1 MNKPKLI
8 RGPWNLSDLKSVPKN
23 GLNVFSCF
31 ACGGGSTMGYKLSGY
46 NVLGCV
52 EIDPK
57 IIEVYRKN
65 HHPKY
70 SFLMGVQD
78 FVNLPKDKIPE
89 ELFNLDILD
98 GSPPCS
104 SFSKAG
110 ARERLWGKE
119 KKFKEGQAKQVLD
132 DLFFHFISLAKRLQP
147 KVVISEN
154 VKGLIM
160 GNARGYVKQIFK
172 EFDLAGYDTQLFLLN
187 ASRMGV
193 PQARERFFFISTKK
207 SLGMNKLELSFNEP
221 LITVKEAW
229 IGLQGQ
235 KGDKLWPCYE
245 KIWDKVPPG
254 EKGEHYGGTSQA
266 CHKINRYKVCRTLTS
281 QNGHVLHDTEKRNL
295 SILEYARIQSFPDDY
310 NYVKEGNA
318 HAGYICGMSVP
329 PLMMQRVSY
338 EVAKQLFKVY

>member
-1 MNKPKLI
+1 
-8 RGPWNLSDLKSVPKN
+8 
-23 GLNVFSCF
+23 
-31 ACGGGSTMGYKLSGY
+31 
-46 NVLGCV
+46 
-52 EIDPK
+52 
-57 IIEVYRKN
+57 
-65 HHPKY
+65 
-70 SFLMGVQD
+70 MGVQD
-78 FVNLPKDKIPE
+78 FVSLPKNKIPE
-89 ELFNLDILD
+89 ELFNLDVLD

-119 KKFKEGQAKQVLD
+119 KKFKEGQTKQVLD
-132 DLFFHFISLAKRLQP
+132 DLFFHFINLAKRLQP

-193 PQARERFFFISTKK
+193 PQARERVFFISRKK
-207 SLGMNKLELSFNEP
+207 SLGMNKIDLYFNEP
-221 LITVKEAW
+221 LITIKEAW
-229 IGLQGQ
+229 AGLSKQY
-235 KGDKLWPCYE
+235 GDSLPPSYNR
-245 KIWDKVPPG
+245 IWDKIPPG
-254 EKGEHYGGTSQA
+254 DKGEYYGCKSQGS
-266 CHKINRYKVCRTLTS
+266 HKINRNTICRTLGAQSVHTM
-281 QNGHVLHDTEKRNL
+281 HDKEPRNL
-295 SILEYARIQSFPDDY
+295 SILEYARIQTFPDDY
-310 NYVKEGNA
+310 DYVKEGNA